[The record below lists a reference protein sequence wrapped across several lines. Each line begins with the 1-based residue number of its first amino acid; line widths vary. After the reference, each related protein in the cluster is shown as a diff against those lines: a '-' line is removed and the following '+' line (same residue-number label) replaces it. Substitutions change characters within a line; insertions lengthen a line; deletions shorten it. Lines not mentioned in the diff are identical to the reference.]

1 MYSREANLKTH
12 QRSDFMNRLIE
23 FIRMGCVCGRESVNI
38 EGRRFYIR
46 SRLGE
51 GYVAMSGCLIKLK
64 GVDRWMM
71 NFARKVTD
79 RSRSSLLDR
88 GSVLQLQNTI
98 PVSYSKPDV
107 LASASEQFFH
117 KCVVDAKKSKN
128 VKK

>member
-1 MYSREANLKTH
+1 MYSREANLKIH

-71 NFARKVTD
+71 KFARKVTD
-79 RSRSSLLDR
+79 RSGSSLLDR

-107 LASASEQFFH
+107 LASFPKNNFSIN
-117 KCVVDAKKSKN
+117 VSWTPKK
-128 VKK
+128 VKT

>member
-71 NFARKVTD
+71 NFAGKVTD
-79 RSRSSLLDR
+79 RSGSSLLDR
-88 GSVLQLQNTI
+88 GSVLQL
-98 PVSYSKPDV
+98 
-107 LASASEQFFH
+107 
-117 KCVVDAKKSKN
+117 
-128 VKK
+128 

>member
-1 MYSREANLKTH
+1 
-12 QRSDFMNRLIE
+12 MNRLIE

-71 NFARKVTD
+71 NFAGKVTD

-107 LASASEQFFH
+107 LASASEQFFR

>member
-46 SRLGE
+46 SRLGK

-71 NFARKVTD
+71 NFAGK
-79 RSRSSLLDR
+79 
-88 GSVLQLQNTI
+88 
-98 PVSYSKPDV
+98 
-107 LASASEQFFH
+107 
-117 KCVVDAKKSKN
+117 
-128 VKK
+128 